1 MSDDLNRLAERAGI
15 ERSYVSLLGPVV
27 TAAEAPLR
35 ATLQALGIAA
45 GDDRAVAE
53 SLATVPASDPGPMQA
68 PEGVTCYVPDW
79 LRDSR
84 CWGIACQTYSLR
96 SRRNWGMGDFEDL
109 ARFAEIAA
117 AAGADFIGVNPL
129 HALFMADSGKFSP
142 FSPSSR
148 HFLNPLYI
156 ALDKVPGA
164 ATVLAEVEVPAKVRD
179 AEFVDYAAVGPIK
192 RKALNFLFRAFRET
206 ADVAAANDFAAYVAA
221 GGRPLYLHALFEALS
236 QAMVDGGH
244 AASWHNWPEEFRHP
258 AARSVTAF
266 AAENAE
272 LIAFHCWLQWTAE
285 RQLAEA
291 QARAKAAG
299 MQIGLYLDM
308 AVGVAQDGS
317 ATWSDR
323 ELTVPSVRIGAPPDY
338 YNADGQDWGVAPLSP
353 AALAARDFEP
363 YREVIDTVLRHA
375 GALRIDHAMSLYRLF
390 WISQGFTAAD
400 GVYVRYPLA
409 AMLRTLAEVSQARQ
423 SVVIGE
429 ALGVVPPGF
438 PEVLGATE
446 IQSYRV
452 FFFEKRGEQFVPVA
466 EYPREALACITTHD
480 LHTLAGWWS
489 AHDLNVRASI
499 GYLHADQVVHAL
511 ADRAA
516 ERHHL
521 LVSLA
526 DHGLLPDDM
535 QAVRDGHAPPP
546 EDLPESVAVALHRL
560 VARTPSR
567 LFVLAIEDLTADP
580 EQVNIPGTIDE
591 HPNWRRK
598 IACDIEELPAQ
609 PFFRAITA
617 ALREERPRP

>member
-15 ERSYVSLLGPVV
+15 ERSYLSLMGPVV
-27 TAAEAPLR
+27 TAEEAPLR

-53 SLATVPASDPGPMQA
+53 SLARVAPRDPGPMQA
-68 PEGVTCYVPDW
+68 PAGIACYVPDW
-79 LRDSR
+79 LRDRR
-84 CWGIACQTYSLR
+84 CWGIACQIYSLR
-96 SRRNWGMGDFEDL
+96 SARNWGMGDFEDL

-129 HALFMADSGKFSP
+129 HALFMADALKFSP

-164 ATVLAEVEVPAKVRD
+164 DKVLAETVVPAAVRD
-179 AEFVDYAAVGPIK
+179 AKFVDYASVGPLK
-192 RKALNFLFRAFRET
+192 LKALTFLFRAFREAGDPAGAREF
-206 ADVAAANDFAAYVAA
+206 ADFVAT
-221 GGRPLYLHALFEALS
+221 GGRSLYLHALFEALS
-236 QAMVDGGH
+236 AAMVGKGR
-244 AASWHNWPEEFRHP
+244 AAAWHGWPEEYRHP
-258 AARSVTAF
+258 ANRAVTAF
-266 AAENAE
+266 AATHGEA
-272 LIAFHCWLQWTAE
+272 IAFHSWLQWMAE
-285 RQLAEA
+285 RQLAAA

-299 MQIGLYLDM
+299 MRIGLYLDM
-308 AVGVAQDGS
+308 AVGVAPDGS

-390 WISQGFTAAD
+390 WISEGFTAGD

-409 AMLRTLAEVSQARQ
+409 AMLHTLAEVSQQRQ
-423 SVVIGE
+423 SIVIGE
-429 ALGVVPPGF
+429 ALGVVPKGF
-438 PEVLGATE
+438 PEVLSATE
-446 IQSYRV
+446 IQSYV
-452 FFFEKRGEQFVPVA
+452 VYFFEKRGEDFGPIA

-489 AHDLNVRASI
+489 AHDLTTRRGFGYLKEEDVEQAYAERAS
-499 GYLHADQVVHAL
+499 
-511 ADRAA
+511 
-516 ERHHL
+516 ERLHL
-521 LVSLA
+521 LYTLA
-526 DHGLLPDDM
+526 DHELLPRDVW
-535 QAVRDGHAPPP
+535 AVRDGHQPPP
-546 EDLPESVAVALHRL
+546 ETIPQSVAVALHRL
-560 VARTPSR
+560 VARAPSR

-591 HPNWRRK
+591 HPNWRRRMV
-598 IACDIEELPAQ
+598 CDIEDLPHH

-617 ALREERPRP
+617 ALSEERPR